1 MVQLKGTLTDDANG
15 ALNEVNDNLTSNDRC
30 LGSQATYGMVLVAG
44 GGKNY
49 TGYVTISVTTKPNV
63 RAFYYISGG
72 TSATT
77 AVGYSV
83 FGQVWWIATTSV

>member
-1 MVQLKGTLTDDANG
+1 MIQLKGTLINDATG
-15 ALNEVNDNLTSNDRC
+15 ALNEVNNNLSSADKC

-49 TGYVTISVTTKPNV
+49 TGYVTISVTNTPKAN
-63 RAFYYISGG
+63 AYYYTPGG

-77 AVGYSV
+77 TIGYSV
-83 FGQVWWIATTSV
+83 YGQVWWISTTSA